1 MLQATRLGKKYNSQ
15 WVFRGIEFCLEK
27 GECLLVT
34 GPNGSGKSTLLR
46 LLAGLESPTEGSIEK
61 NIRDARKD
69 IGFASPELRLYA
81 NLTGLE
87 HLQLTARLRGCDVNS
102 GNTHVLL
109 NDVGLSLDCKKPTS
123 AYSTGMRARLRL
135 AMAIQTKPKIL
146 LLDEPS
152 VSLDE
157 NGREILKN
165 IIANQRN
172 RGCIILATN
181 DPYDRQFGEWEIN
194 LGK

>member
-1 MLQATRLGKKYNSQ
+1 MLQATRLGKKYNAQ
-15 WVFRGIEFCLEK
+15 WVFRGIEFYLEK

-61 NIRDARKD
+61 DVQDARKD
-69 IGFASPELRLYA
+69 IGFASPELRLYP

-87 HLQLTARLRGCDVNS
+87 HLSLAAQLRGCETNS
-102 GNTHVLL
+102 KNTYALL
-109 NDVGLSLDCKKPTS
+109 HDVGLSLDCKKPTS
-123 AYSTGMRARLRL
+123 VYSTGMRARLRL

-152 VSLDE
+152 ASLDE
-157 NGREILKN
+157 CGKEILKE
-165 IIANQRN
+165 ILSNQRY
-172 RGCIILATN
+172 RGCIVLATN
-181 DPYDRQFGEWEIN
+181 DPYDRQFGEWEIH
-194 LGK
+194 LGN